1 MDMSEQ
7 PEQVEVTAVDG
18 NSKVADLTVNQLFNV
33 LNACV
38 DRAHQAAFDGARK
51 AMEAQ
56 QDRAKIITPNF
67 TPQSAQRYKRRH
79 PDA

>member
-7 PEQVEVTAVDG
+7 PEQVEKTAVDG
-18 NSKVADLTVNQLFNV
+18 NMKVADLTVNQLFNV

-38 DRAHQAAFDGARK
+38 DRAHRAAFEGAQK
-51 AMEAQ
+51 AMQ
-56 QDRAKIITPNF
+56 QSKEPKIITPNF
-67 TPQSAQRYKRRH
+67 TPQSAKRYARRH